1 MGYGCLTS
9 LGEISGGVGNSPPK
23 PLLRLSCFA
32 SGSGWDVKVTKGL
45 LPFLA
50 ALDCIPR
57 MVDVDG
63 GVGKPPKD
71 LNAGGWL
78 PQFRIS
84 FGMVSLADS
93 PSTSPSAA
101 VAYVAVL
108 DTDSALLLLE

>member
-32 SGSGWDVKVTKGL
+32 SGSDWDVEVTKGL

-63 GVGKPPKD
+63 GVGKPPKE
-71 LNAGGWL
+71 LNADGWL

-84 FGMVSLADS
+84 GMVSLPDS
-93 PSTSPSAA
+93 LSTPPSAA

-108 DTDSALLLLE
+108 DTDSA